1 MASNTSRP
9 NPDELL
15 ERVRAEEAKI
25 KRGKLKIFLGYAAGV
40 GKTYSMLQDARSR
53 SHDTDLVVGI
63 VETHKRLETA
73 ELVQGLEIIPD
84 KKIEYRGVILSE
96 MDIDAVLARHPQLVL
111 VDEMAHTGYYRIHL
125 HLRCH
130 CLLGIR
136 WVWRC
141 MIFL

>member
-1 MASNTSRP
+1 MPMDENTARP

-15 ERVRAEEAKI
+15 ARVQAEEAKI

-73 ELVQGLEIIPD
+73 ELLQGLEIITN
-84 KKIEYRGVILSE
+84 KK
-96 MDIDAVLARHPQLVL
+96 M
-111 VDEMAHTGYYRIHL
+111 L
-125 HLRCH
+125 H
-130 CLLGIR
+130 
-136 WVWRC
+136 
-141 MIFL
+141 